1 LIFTPP
7 FLDKLYQINGRRAIK
22 NKPKEVKDMK
32 VTVEVDVS
40 NIDEYL
46 KKANKF
52 VELLKEAKTLADD
65 LALTNF
71 QIEINEC
78 RD

>member
-1 LIFTPP
+1 
-7 FLDKLYQINGRRAIK
+7 
-22 NKPKEVKDMK
+22 MK